1 MTDPHVCKVEGVSK
15 EDTRPNRYKI
25 QVFTHSGCMIEMDKV
40 FNDLDEAAAE
50 ASTITV
56 NGLKAIMASEC
67 MTFIPALQISSVS
80 IEDIMK
86 GFVPNVTITNL
97 ATVHVVASQQPAQL
111 ENKSD
116 STEPQSN

>member
-1 MTDPHVCKVEGVSK
+1 MSDPHVYEVKGVKK
-15 EDTRPNRYKI
+15 EDTRPDRYKI

-40 FNDLDEAAAE
+40 YKDLDEASAE

-56 NGLKAIMASEC
+56 NGLKAVMASEC

-80 IEDIMK
+80 IEDTMK

-97 ATVHVVASQQPAQL
+97 ATVNVIASQQPAQL

-116 STEPQSN
+116 PTEPQSN